1 MPYQTRKVRGKN
13 CFRVYNKKSKK
24 VFAKCTSKRNAV
36 KQLRLLRAIENNK
49 NFVTYSSIKNKST
62 LKSMKKKAM
71 KRNTIKRKTLKK
83 RKTMKNQ

>member
-24 VFAKCTSKRNAV
+24 VFAKCSSKRNAI

-49 NFVTYSSIKNKST
+49 NFVTYSSLKNKS
-62 LKSMKKKAM
+62 M
-71 KRNTIKRKTLKK
+71 KRNTIKRKL
-83 RKTMKNQ
+83 